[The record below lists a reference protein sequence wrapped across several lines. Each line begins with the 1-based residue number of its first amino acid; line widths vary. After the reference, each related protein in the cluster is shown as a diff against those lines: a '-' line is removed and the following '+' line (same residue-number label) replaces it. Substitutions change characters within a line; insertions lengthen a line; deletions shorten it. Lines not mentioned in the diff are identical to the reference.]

1 MWKRLML
8 SLMLVASTATVM
20 VEFAEAKRIGG
31 GRSLG
36 MQRST
41 TPPAR
46 QATPP
51 SAAPQQ
57 ATPAARP
64 ATAQAQPPAQSGWRR
79 FAGPLAGLAA
89 GIGLAALLSH
99 FGIGGEFAGIILA
112 VLAAVVVFALIRR
125 FMGGSRQPQPAYAGA
140 GNRNSANTFERSQY
154 GAEAQPARFE
164 TFQQQGGSAAE
175 PAADN
180 RFPAGFDAEGFARQ
194 AKVNFIRLQAANDN
208 CNLEDIREFTSPE
221 MFAEIK
227 LAIDERGC
235 SVQKT
240 DVVVLNAEVLEVT
253 EENRRYIASVRY
265 HGMVREESGAAPEA
279 FDEIWHLSKPV
290 EGNGGW
296 VLSGIQQAA

>member
-8 SLMLVASTATVM
+8 SLMLVAGSATVM
-20 VEFAEAKRIGG
+20 VDFAEARRIGG
-31 GRSLG
+31 GRSFG

-99 FGIGGEFAGIILA
+99 FGIGAEFAGIILA

-125 FMGGSRQPQPAYAGA
+125 LMGGSRQAQPAYAGA
-140 GNRNSANTFERSQY
+140 GSRNSANAFERSQY

-164 TFQQQGGSAAE
+164 TFQQQGGASV
-175 PAADN
+175 DD

-235 SVQKT
+235 TVQKT
-240 DVVVLNAEVLEVT
+240 DVVVLNAEVLEVA

-265 HGMVREESGAAPEA
+265 HGMVREESGASPEA
-279 FDEIWHLSKPV
+279 FDEIWHLTKPV